1 MSKNRSSGWY
11 VESIDKFLRAEPDA
25 VVGKL
30 AGASPFEVV
39 PAQAEAWLVEVQ
51 ILQRAL
57 SDVSGWISLEFEVP
71 RLGSRLDAVVLTAG
85 AVIALEFKVG
95 ESKFHRQDYEQVWD
109 YALDLKNFHAASRYA
124 PIFPV
129 LVATASVRGDAEW
142 ATAPKDGVRAP
153 YCCNATS
160 VAKAISAAV
169 EFAVGQPELG
179 REWFSSQYNPTPT
192 IVEAAKALFARHTV
206 EDISRSDAGA
216 RNLAI
221 TSKALEDVIAE
232 ARAQSHKAIAFVT
245 GVPGAGKTLVGLSIA
260 ASHWR
265 KEEPTH
271 AVFLSGNGPLVAV
284 LREALTRDELDRR
297 KAQGKKARKGEVA
310 QEVKP
315 FIQNVHH
322 FRDAGV
328 RSQETGEPPVDKV
341 AIFDEAQRAWT
352 LEKTADFMKRKKGV
366 ANFRYSEPQFLID
379 YMNRHKDWA
388 VVVCLVGGGQEINTG
403 EAGISTWLEAVAQH
417 FPDWRVY
424 VSRELRDSE
433 YGALSIMDQLP
444 GVTHVVSN
452 PDLHLSVSMR
462 SFRSEKLSAFV
473 SAALNV
479 EIERARSLCSEVCKT
494 YPLALTRDIDVARK
508 WTRDRARGSERYG
521 LVASSQAQRLKPYAV
536 DVRVN
541 VDPVHW
547 FLADRDDTRSSWYLE
562 DPATEYQVQG
572 LELDWVC
579 MTWDADLRMMGNSW
593 LYREFKSSKWQVIR
607 KEERKRYLLNAYRV
621 LMTRARQGM
630 VIFVP
635 KGDPADS
642 TRKAEYYDETFEYLK
657 GLGIPVVA

>member
-1 MSKNRSSGWY
+1 
-11 VESIDKFLRAEPDA
+11 
-25 VVGKL
+25 
-30 AGASPFEVV
+30 
-39 PAQAEAWLVEVQ
+39 
-51 ILQRAL
+51 
-57 SDVSGWISLEFEVP
+57 
-71 RLGSRLDAVVLTAG
+71 
-85 AVIALEFKVG
+85 
-95 ESKFHRQDYEQVWD
+95 
-109 YALDLKNFHAASRYA
+109 
-124 PIFPV
+124 
-129 LVATASVRGDAEW
+129 
-142 ATAPKDGVRAP
+142 
-153 YCCNATS
+153 
-160 VAKAISAAV
+160 
-169 EFAVGQPELG
+169 
-179 REWFSSQYNPTPT
+179 
-192 IVEAAKALFARHTV
+192 
-206 EDISRSDAGA
+206 
-216 RNLAI
+216 
-221 TSKALEDVIAE
+221 
-232 ARAQSHKAIAFVT
+232 
-245 GVPGAGKTLVGLSIA
+245 
-260 ASHWR
+260 
-265 KEEPTH
+265 
-271 AVFLSGNGPLVAV
+271 
-284 LREALTRDELDRR
+284 
-297 KAQGKKARKGEVA
+297 
-310 QEVKP
+310 
-315 FIQNVHH
+315 
-322 FRDAGV
+322 
-328 RSQETGEPPVDKV
+328 
-341 AIFDEAQRAWT
+341 
-352 LEKTADFMKRKKGV
+352 MKRKKGV

-388 VVVCLVGGGQEINTG
+388 VVVCLVGGGQEINSG
-403 EAGISTWLEAVAQH
+403 EAGITTWLEAVAQH

-424 VSRELRDSE
+424 VSRELRDPE

-473 SAALNV
+473 SAALSV
-479 EIERARSLCSEVCKT
+479 DVERARSLCSEVCKT
-494 YPLALTRDIDVARK
+494 YPLALTRDIDVARR

-579 MTWDADLRMMGNSW
+579 MTWDADLRMMGSSW